1 MAVKIIETEFE
12 KRHAKILVNG
22 QLCFLNPNRMYK
34 LGFTKDPDSVNRFT
48 EKFLRD
54 NNYKYVATEKDFN
67 VIPIWSAHFS
77 RDYIRIVEAWWK
89 KQFPKN
95 IWTTVRYTGS
105 SEYRYLP
112 DAQANEFIAK
122 LHKKWPSEEHPKKEG
137 YYKLYFNRFVRKEKP
152 QDKYDD

>member
-1 MAVKIIETEFE
+1 MKIIETEFE

-22 QLCFLNPNRMYK
+22 RLCFLNPDRMYK
-34 LGFTKDPDSVNRFT
+34 LGFTKDRDSVNRFT

-54 NNYKYVATEKDFN
+54 NNYKYVATEKDFD
-67 VIPIWSAHFS
+67 VVPIWSAHFS
-77 RDYIRIVEAWWK
+77 REDIAIFEKRWE

-105 SEYRYLP
+105 NEYRYIP
-112 DAQANEFIAK
+112 DAQARAFIKK
-122 LHKKWPSEEHPKKEG
+122 LHDEYPSAKHPKKEG

-152 QDKYDD
+152 QDKCDD